1 MNFQK
6 RSSGQPETSTPQE
19 QPQGKKPVVIYIALL
34 FMAAFLLMALSL
46 FMHQRSNAEALGQ
59 LQSSLSDMQ
68 EVQAAQ
74 DQIISL
80 QQQLSQLDDQL
91 DLQETALEDAEE
103 KTRQAQQAAQ
113 ALLSLY
119 TLQQQYAAQDYE
131 ACLRTMQ
138 EMEDQSLV
146 ELLPQETVDGVTPPS
161 QRYQQLKEAVL
172 NH

>member
-103 KTRQAQQAAQ
+103 ETRQAQ
-113 ALLSLY
+113 
-119 TLQQQYAAQDYE
+119 
-131 ACLRTMQ
+131 
-138 EMEDQSLV
+138 
-146 ELLPQETVDGVTPPS
+146 
-161 QRYQQLKEAVL
+161 
-172 NH
+172 H